1 MKKNLSKIFLVA
13 LMAASIAGC
22 SSTPSKKPSSG
33 GGFGGI
39 FTSSKPQKAQHTDA
53 DYELDYTFF
62 KEKGLPI
69 PDNFKG
75 RTVEYLVPGNDV
87 LKEHG
92 YSFFKKH
99 NEKEMLKF
107 FKDTTITGY
116 GSNSNYW
123 RWKITFTE
131 QEFKNSVAR
140 NLPMVYKVR
149 PRDVMTLSKGE
160 WKSLPITAAAIGD
173 VKDVEVAARGRSGV
187 ITYLLITTNK
197 NKFLVSKELNV
208 RKLLTADKNSTKT
221 NRTIPLYGTKGGA
234 NSYSAKALRNNI
246 TLLPS
251 AYFSIEKSSGNVTL
265 YGGGNGHGVGM
276 PQWTAYD
283 LTKNY
288 NYSYKDVLKRY
299 YPNTDMKN
307 MYSMKGVDKNIR
319 VGISNSNG
327 GLDHTRVVLHSGGKL
342 KITGSGFKIDVP
354 VRQKIEVVN
363 EGKKL
368 SIKVN
373 GKR

>member
-1 MKKNLSKIFLVA
+1 MKKKLSKIFIAIIMMVF
-13 LMAASIAGC
+13 IAGC
-22 SSTPSKKPSSG
+22 SSTSSKKSSSV

-53 DYELDYTFF
+53 DYELDYSFF
-62 KEKGLPI
+62 KQKGLPI

-75 RTVEYLVPGNDV
+75 KSVEYLVPGNDV

-92 YSFFKKH
+92 YSFFKKYD
-99 NEKEMLKF
+99 EKEILKF
-107 FKDTTITGY
+107 FKDTSITGY

-131 QEFKNSVAR
+131 KELMNSVAR
-140 NLPMVYKVR
+140 NLPMVYRVR

-160 WKSLPITAAAIGD
+160 WKSLPITAAAVGE
-173 VKDVEVAARGRSGV
+173 VKDIEVAARGRSGV
-187 ITYLLITTNK
+187 ITYLLVTTNK

-221 NRTIPLYGTKGGA
+221 NRTIPLYGAKGGSEGY
-234 NSYSAKALRNNI
+234 NLKALRNNI

-251 AYFSIEKSSGNVTL
+251 AYFAIEKKSGNITL

-299 YPNTDMKN
+299 YPNTDIKN
-307 MYSMKGVDKNIR
+307 QSWNK
-319 VGISNSNG
+319 
-327 GLDHTRVVLHSGGKL
+327 
-342 KITGSGFKIDVP
+342 
-354 VRQKIEVVN
+354 
-363 EGKKL
+363 
-368 SIKVN
+368 
-373 GKR
+373 